1 MHNIFHRYVCKWGG
15 KITIGGVVLNYRVAV
30 VLIKCLMS
38 AFFFF
43 FVFFFSG
50 YGNLIN
56 TDSVLVSYFLYV
68 ESFSLVF
75 SP

>member
-1 MHNIFHRYVCKWGG
+1 MEWKNYYRRGCIELQGCSSVNK
-15 KITIGGVVLNYRVAV
+15 VLDE
-30 VLIKCLMS
+30 C
-38 AFFFF
+38 
-43 FVFFFSG
+43 VFFLSG

-75 SP
+75 FALKERKLVRMQ

>member
-38 AFFFF
+38 A
-43 FVFFFSG
+43 VFFFSG

-56 TDSVLVSYFLYV
+56 TDSVLVSYFLYG

>member
-1 MHNIFHRYVCKWGG
+1 MGWKNYYRRGCIELQGCSSVNK
-15 KITIGGVVLNYRVAV
+15 VLDE
-30 VLIKCLMS
+30 C
-38 AFFFF
+38 
-43 FVFFFSG
+43 VFFSFSG

-75 SP
+75 FALKERKLVRMQ